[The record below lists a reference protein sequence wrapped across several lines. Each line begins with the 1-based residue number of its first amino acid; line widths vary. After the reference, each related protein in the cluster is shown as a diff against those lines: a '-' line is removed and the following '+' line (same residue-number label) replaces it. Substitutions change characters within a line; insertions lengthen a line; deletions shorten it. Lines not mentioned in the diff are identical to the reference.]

1 MAELLKL
8 NFEKEFEKFK
18 TKIELL
24 NEKENNFEDNLKNY
38 CEFLR
43 GSISIKTESLIND
56 LNREC
61 NKLCEKLDTF
71 EKEFIAFAL

>member
-24 NEKENNFEDNLKNY
+24 NEKENNFEDNSLKN
-38 CEFLR
+38 
-43 GSISIKTESLIND
+43 GTTMMSITE
-56 LNREC
+56 
-61 NKLCEKLDTF
+61 K
-71 EKEFIAFAL
+71 A